1 MDPES
6 AATLEFRRAAVRMV
20 AAAEYFKA
28 SGDLPPWAR
37 AELDSWND
45 GADAGAQARNAPP
58 DPAAGGPPTAPDAMS
73 RAIRA
78 SS

>member
-1 MDPES
+1 MDRDA

-45 GADAGAQARNAPP
+45 DADAQARKAPP
-58 DPAAGGPPTAPDAMS
+58 DPVAGGPPTAPDSMS
-73 RAIRA
+73 RAIRP